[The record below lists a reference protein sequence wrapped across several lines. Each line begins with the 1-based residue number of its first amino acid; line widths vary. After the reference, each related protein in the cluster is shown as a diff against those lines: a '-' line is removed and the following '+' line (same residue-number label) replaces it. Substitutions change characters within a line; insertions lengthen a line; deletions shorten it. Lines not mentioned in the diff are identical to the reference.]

1 MKASKKTISLN
12 INKEIIKYGVY
23 YLIAITILCFFNFNW
38 DNPLSDLALFVS
50 LKGGGRLPNVTVYV
64 LYVMVGIV
72 VTITIALII
81 PDKQKEATKNYDR
94 DIELDPE
101 NIMAYLK
108 RGYTYSELGNYQDAI
123 KDFTKAIELNPE
135 YAAAYYNRGF
145 AYFNLSNYQSNYQR
159 AIVDYNKAIELNDE
173 DTGVYY
179 NRGLAYYN
187 LGKYQQAI
195 NDYARAI
202 ELDPEYALAYCNRG
216 YAFEKLGHEQLAIKD
231 YKVAARLGNIWAQ
244 DKLKKQGIILEN

>member
-1 MKASKKTISLN
+1 MKDYKGHISIN
-12 INKEIIKYGVY
+12 INKQIIKYGVY
-23 YLIAITILCFFNFNW
+23 YLIAITILCFFNFS
-38 DNPLSDLALFVS
+38 DDLLSRIAFDVG
-50 LKGGGRLPNVTVYV
+50 LKGNERLPNVIAYIF
-64 LYVMVGIV
+64 YVMAGIV

-108 RGYTYSELGNYQDAI
+108 RGYTYSGLGNYQDAI

-145 AYFNLSNYQSNYQR
+145 AYFNLSNYQR

-179 NRGLAYYN
+179 NRGLAYYNN

-231 YKVAARLGNIWAQ
+231 YKAAARLGNIWAQ
-244 DKLKKQGIILEN
+244 DKLKKQGVPENE